1 MVTKIKKGTSA
12 KKIRELLS
20 KSGTLRGIDAH
31 KHVGK
36 IKLKK
41 DALAIQIALRD
52 EWE

>member
-20 KSGTLRGIDAH
+20 KNRTSKGIDAH

-41 DALAIQIALRD
+41 DALDIQLALRD